1 MTNQQLYDYI
11 DQRIDEL
18 TIEEKE
24 WRNSYDFLQAGVCVS
39 RKLELLDLKIFIQE
53 ETK

>member
-1 MTNQQLYDYI
+1 MSTQELYDYI

-18 TIEEKE
+18 TTEEKE

-39 RKLELLDLKIFIQE
+39 RKLELLDLKAFIQSK
-53 ETK
+53 T